1 MSFAHDLV
9 DRVKNTADVVQ
20 IIGEYIRLRKSG
32 SNFIGLCPFHSEK
45 TPSFHVHSARKF
57 FYCFG
62 CHAKGDVIKFL
73 QLMEGLT
80 FSDALRLLAGKYGI
94 PVESQDPITDP
105 KARERRILF
114 EIHKRALQYFQNQLS
129 LGREGR
135 WAQQY
140 LERRALSPQV
150 IERFGLGYAPSQSD
164 RLLQRLRADFSLDQ
178 LRLSGLIQRNEM
190 DSHHYDRFRR
200 RIIFPIQNESGKTVA
215 FGGRALG
222 DGQPKY
228 LNSPETPIYSKSRT
242 IFALS
247 HARTAIRK
255 EGVAILVE
263 GYMDCIA
270 LHQAGVST
278 AIASCGTSL
287 TEAQTRLLGRFTK
300 KVVVNFDPDEAGSAA
315 TLRSLG
321 ILLDNGFNIRVL
333 VLPDELD
340 PDAYLRKNN
349 AAAYQHLLQKA
360 PTYFEYLLRRTQEGH
375 SLETVEGKVA
385 AVEGLL
391 PYLVRVS
398 NRIEREE
405 KTKRVAEFFSIDEN
419 AIRAELRKAVHG
431 GREKLN
437 LHQSQLKAHLS
448 PAERL
453 LIKGILELDS
463 RAGHIVDQLE
473 HSQVYVGLE
482 SENIFQK
489 IIALYR
495 KDGRVDLERLQ
506 EALPENEE
514 CNFISET
521 VFSEDDQPQIS
532 TCLEWLSRRKTKKE
546 IVSLQK
552 QIEQAERSQDLKLA
566 ASLHSRK
573 AMLTLTVAG

>member
-1 MSFAHDLV
+1 MSFANDLV

-20 IIGEYIRLRKSG
+20 VIGEYIRLRKSG

-45 TPSFHVHSARKF
+45 TPSFHVHSARQF

-62 CHAKGDVIKFL
+62 CNAKGDVIKFL
-73 QLMEGLT
+73 QLIEGLP
-80 FSDALRLLAGKYGI
+80 FPEALRLLAGKHGI
-94 PVESQDPITDP
+94 PVERQDPITDA
-105 KARERRILF
+105 KSRERLILL

-140 LERRALSPQV
+140 LESRALSPQA
-150 IERFGLGYAPSQSD
+150 IERFGVGYAPSQSD
-164 RLLQRLRADFSLDQ
+164 RLLQSLRTHFSLDQ
-178 LRLSGLIQRNEM
+178 LRLSGLIQRNER
-190 DSHHYDRFRR
+190 DSRHYDRFRR
-200 RIIFPIQNESGKTVA
+200 RIIFPIQNESGNTVA

-242 IFALS
+242 MFALN
-247 HARTAIRK
+247 HARSAIRK

-270 LHQAGVST
+270 LHQAGIST

-287 TEAQTRLLGRFTK
+287 TEDQTRLLGRFTK

-315 TLRSLG
+315 TSRALG
-321 ILLDNGFNIRVL
+321 ILLGNGFKIRVL
-333 VLPDELD
+333 ALPDRLD

-349 AAAYQHLLQKA
+349 AEAYLHLLQKA
-360 PTYFEYLLRRTQEGH
+360 PTYFEYLLRQAQENNA
-375 SLETVEGKVA
+375 LETSDGKVT

-419 AIRAELRKAVHG
+419 AIRAELRKAVHR

-437 LHQSQLKAHLS
+437 LHQSQLKTQLS
-448 PAERL
+448 LAERI
-453 LIKGILELDS
+453 LIKAVLELDS
-463 RAGHIVDQLE
+463 SAGHIVDELE

-482 SENIFQK
+482 SENIFRN

-506 EALPENEE
+506 AALPKNEE

-521 VFSEDDQPQIS
+521 IFSEDDQRQIS
-532 TCLEWLSRRKTKKE
+532 TSLESLVRRKTKKE

-573 AMLTLTVAG
+573 ATLTLTVTG